1 MKQNIKYTAEKL
13 EIIANYLK
21 AMPPVEKKMQE
32 FSKQEAVKILT
43 KEIAA
48 LQKRGYSLAQISDA
62 LKGQGLEIATP
73 TLKSYLQRAKPKAKT
88 AKNES
93 STGTNKTGQ
102 NSNENKES
110 LATNETQKATNASF
124 TPKPDTDDI

>member
-1 MKQNIKYTAEKL
+1 MKQNIKYTAEQL
-13 EIIANYLK
+13 EIIANHLK
-21 AMPPVEKKMQE
+21 AMPPVEKKKRE

-48 LQKRGYSLAQISDA
+48 LQKRGYSLNQISEA
-62 LKGQGLEIATP
+62 LNGQGLEIATP
-73 TLKSYLQRAKPKAKT
+73 TLKSYLQRAKPKAKV

-93 STGTNKTGQ
+93 NTGTNKTGQ
-102 NSNENKES
+102 NSNENSES